1 MVITVTEKID
11 VIVYNGGASS
21 RTCGNGI
28 TYIEHGIDIFDD
40 ADVWKVVECPK
51 DYSMSV
57 VHVGDHF

>member
-1 MVITVTEKID
+1 MVTTTEKID
-11 VIVYNGGASS
+11 VLIRNGGAVS
-21 RTCGNGI
+21 CQGGDGI

-40 ADVWKVVECPK
+40 ADVGTIVENPD

>member
-1 MVITVTEKID
+1 MVTTTEKTD
-11 VIVYNGGASS
+11 VLIRNGGAVS
-21 RTCGNGI
+21 CQGGDGI

-40 ADVWKVVECPK
+40 ADVWTVVENP